1 MSRWTYYIWIAL
13 GCLLFTYHS
22 VIDANV
28 RLIVDSMI
36 ILGCCICL
44 EIKDK

>member
-1 MSRWTYYIWIAL
+1 MSRWIYYVWIVL

-22 VIDANV
+22 FNDANV

-36 ILGCCICL
+36 IFGCCICL